1 MISIEGVLI
10 SQSSSTLQDLCLKAL
25 EQPLQ
30 QLVAKMHQI
39 ETGDVIF
46 PWKCTS
52 LFLNSVLLQ
61 LIDSHTLLISKALWP
76 KKADELPYKQLI
88 IDCNGAK
95 GFETSANCTVLE
107 AIKFYETSEF
117 TSDEIGTAL
126 IDFYTSGASLS
137 DDPDKMYQQYKEALD
152 SIKLQERQ
160 FLKEQKA
167 KIALEF
173 LKFKTQQQLSC
184 GFTVFFEGEKL
195 SQCLF
200 ESVLKIPISRQLEL
214 WPDFLNTCVLP
225 LLQESITRNFS
236 QRLCGIESPYKSEAQ
251 LLVEKQSE
259 HSFCAKL
266 MNMKRKFELCDREL
280 LSSSWHWL
288 TENPFLSN
296 LNVES
301 ILANPLLASQQP
313 QDSNETVRATLD
325 WVKEIADYA
334 DVLHFASEEEE
345 DLLVI

>member
-61 LIDSHTLLISKALWP
+61 LIDSHTLLIAKALWP
-76 KKADELPYKQLI
+76 KKADELPYKELI
-88 IDCNGAK
+88 VDCNGAK
-95 GFETSANCTVLE
+95 GFETSANCTVLD
-107 AIKFYETSEF
+107 AIKFYETSEL
-117 TSDEIGTAL
+117 TSDEIGAAL
-126 IDFYTSGASLS
+126 IDFYTSGSSLS

-173 LKFKTQQQLSC
+173 LKFKTQQQLPC
-184 GFTVFFEGEKL
+184 GFTVFFEGEKVEQL
-195 SQCLF
+195 SQYLF
-200 ESVLKIPISRQLEL
+200 ESVLKIPIKEQLEL
-214 WPDFLNTCVLP
+214 WPDFLNICVLP
-225 LLQESITRNFS
+225 LLQKYLTNKAS
-236 QRLCGIESPYKSEAQ
+236 QSLCAIDGSHQ
-251 LLVEKQSE
+251 LQLKDD
-259 HSFCAKL
+259 FCAKL
-266 MNMKRKFELCDREL
+266 INMKREFEICDREL
-280 LSSSWHWL
+280 PSSSCDWL

-301 ILANPLLASQQP
+301 ILLNSELNLQQP
-313 QDSNETVRATLD
+313 QNSKETARATLD
-325 WVKEIADYA
+325 WVKEIADCA
-334 DVLHFASEEEE
+334 DVIHFSSEEG
-345 DLLVI
+345 DFFAL